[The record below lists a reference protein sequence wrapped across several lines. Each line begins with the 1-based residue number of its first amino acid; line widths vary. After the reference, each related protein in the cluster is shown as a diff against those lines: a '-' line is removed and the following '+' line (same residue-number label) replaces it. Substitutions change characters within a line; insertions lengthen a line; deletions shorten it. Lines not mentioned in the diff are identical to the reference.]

1 MPVSQGPAG
10 VKQEMHKF
18 KEGTLHSGS
27 KTGPIV
33 TNRKQA
39 IAIAL
44 KESGQS
50 KNVSFSGPGQR
61 KPGVKSMRSGG
72 MVHKT
77 GKYKLHEDEMVLPP
91 HMGRKIGQMVM
102 QHLMQK
108 QFKQSATP
116 GGTVKNPVTMPV
128 T

>member
-1 MPVSQGPAG
+1 MPISQEFGGNGSKVMANMVKEYGPDKGKHVFFATLN
-10 VKQEMHKF
+10 KRK
-18 KEGTLHSGS
+18 KEG
-27 KTGPIV
+27 I
-33 TNRKQA
+33 
-39 IAIAL
+39 
-44 KESGQS
+44 
-50 KNVSFSGPGQR
+50 
-61 KPGVKSMRSGG
+61 KSMRSGG

-102 QHLMQK
+102 QHMMNK
-108 QFKQSATP
+108 QFKQRQAP